1 MLGPKADLHLPRTC
15 WITCANVGEKNACY
29 CRLGRVL
36 LGDLVRR
43 EEEHGPDEAL
53 HRRHELGDP
62 VLLRVAAR
70 EPEACRLRLRLVPAL
85 VTSFVWSL

>member
-1 MLGPKADLHLPRTC
+1 MLMLG
-15 WITCANVGEKNACY
+15 GKNACY

-53 HRRHELGDP
+53 HRSHELGDP
-62 VLLRVAAR
+62 VLLCVPAR